1 MSDIGN
7 GGVAKFLANGGGA
20 VTFRLLATA
29 MGVVIIWLVRFE
41 GEQLN
46 ERLNRIESAI
56 PAVAQMAETASAK
69 GDVDAARLTT
79 LDDSA
84 AQLWRAVDANA
95 ARIDEHEHRLSELEG
110 APRR

>member
-7 GGVAKFLANGGGA
+7 NGVTKFLANGGGA
-20 VTFRLLATA
+20 ITFRLLATA
-29 MGVVIIWLVRFE
+29 MGALIIWLVRLE

-56 PAVAQMAETASAK
+56 STVAQVAQDASAQ
-69 GDVDAARLTT
+69 GDVNASRLVT

-84 AQLWRAVDANA
+84 AQLWHAVNANA
-95 ARIDEHEHRLSELEG
+95 IRLDEH
-110 APRR
+110 